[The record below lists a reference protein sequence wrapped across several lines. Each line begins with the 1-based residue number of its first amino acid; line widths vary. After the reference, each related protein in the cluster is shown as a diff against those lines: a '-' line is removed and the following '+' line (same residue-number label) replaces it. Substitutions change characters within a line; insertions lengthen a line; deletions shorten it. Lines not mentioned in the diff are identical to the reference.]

1 MIRPDRFTSQP
12 AVPKSRTTY
21 RLHRGDISASTKSHA
36 TAYYIVED
44 PTDYIAGHFKRE
56 PHHTK

>member
-1 MIRPDRFTSQP
+1 MIKPDRFTSQP

-21 RLHRGDISASTKSHA
+21 IPHRDISAST
-36 TAYYIVED
+36 TAYIVDD
-44 PTDYIAGHFKRE
+44 PTDYMVGQFKRR

>member
-1 MIRPDRFTSQP
+1 MIKPDRLTSRP

-21 RLHRGDISASTKSHA
+21 ILHRVDISASITPHA